1 MKYFKRCLSLL
12 LCFALLF
19 GLCSVNVFAEE
30 LTQKKVH
37 VVLRSTSAGVTFGQ
51 TDVLEGET
59 GAVTGEVYH
68 SLNTDI
74 VLSSYFIIANVDGSI
89 LLPAGDKY
97 SITLD
102 NITYRA
108 DLYDDGGG
116 LLTSRNYGEDLS
128 NDLYII
134 ITFSDGSVS
143 WLHSGSIEDLTNSG
157 IVNFAYNSE
166 KQTNTL
172 KYTIKS
178 DRDILKVE
186 FREALKF
193 NYSNQYNNAAYLQ
206 PYAGF
211 DYPLKITIEKEDKS
225 IGLLEGIWN
234 GITDLGN
241 KISNGFTELG
251 NKVTTGFTNMVNGI
265 KDVFNAIK
273 DLPAKIWE
281 FIENGLKSLFVPDEE
296 YMSGYSD
303 KWDSLMASRF
313 GALYEVGDIV
323 VTSWGDIQL
332 ADQTDSIQIPE
343 VCLNL
348 PDNCS
353 FTFGGYDVT
362 IVPDG
367 FDVLVNALKLII
379 SLTATYLF
387 INGLIKRYDEI
398 MGVEQ

>member
-1 MKYFKRCLSLL
+1 M
-12 LCFALLF
+12 LF
-19 GLCSVNVFAEE
+19 GLCSVNVFAEDVI
-30 LTQKKVH
+30 LRKCH
-37 VVLRSTSAGVTFGQ
+37 VWIESSTAGVNIAQ
-51 TDVLEGET
+51 ANVLENET
-59 GAVTGEVYH
+59 GTATGEVYH
-68 SLNTDI
+68 SLNTRAQFG
-74 VLSSYFIIANVDGSI
+74 VNFT
-89 LLPAGDKY
+89 
-97 SITLD
+97 IT
-102 NITYRA
+102 N
-108 DLYDDGGG
+108 
-116 LLTSRNYGEDLS
+116 E
-128 NDLYII
+128 
-134 ITFSDGSVS
+134 DGSV
-143 WLHSGSIEDLTNSG
+143 LLPSGSKYSLLLENMMFRVVVKDDGDGIIESFNYGQATENWIVVYYIYADGTQDLIFTTFQNPELQSSHVTLNNSKNTSNVKLN
-157 IVNFAYNSE
+157 IEAE
-166 KQTNTL
+166 K
-172 KYTIKS
+172 
-178 DRDILKVE
+178 DILKVRIVE
-186 FREALKF
+186 GMRITDVNSTLD
-193 NYSNQYNNAAYLQ
+193 YAYFEST
-206 PYAGF
+206 AGF
-211 DYPLKITIEKEDKS
+211 ENYPMKVTIEEEDKS

-234 GITDLGN
+234 GITDLGS